1 MLSSQG
7 WASDFGSFT
16 SKFSWYAGSKD
27 IPVVVRCDSAVT
39 SFEFGHSDLRVSGA
53 ISYKR
58 NKYGLGSDGSRISLS
73 HSWDW

>member
-27 IPVVVRCDSAVT
+27 IPVVDRCDST
-39 SFEFGHSDLRVSGA
+39 
-53 ISYKR
+53 
-58 NKYGLGSDGSRISLS
+58 GSSNSVIQIYEEEQ
-73 HSWDW
+73 